1 MLKQLK
7 KRYVALVMALLCVIA
22 GLLNQNL
29 VFGKIALN
37 KSSITISVGEQKQLT
52 LKGTKKKV
60 TWKSENK
67 KIATV
72 TKKGKVTGKAVGKTT
87 ITATSNGKRYKC
99 KVKVK
104 EVQKTST
111 AVATQVP
118 GVTATA
124 KATDSVQKTP
134 TAVATQLPS
143 VTTTPEATGEPQ
155 VQENGSYDSKECVA
169 LYLELYHK
177 LPSNYITKK
186 EAKELGWQGGGLD
199 PYKDGACIGGD
210 YFGNYEKALPTEKG
224 RKYYECDIDTMH
236 ASSRGAKRIVYSND
250 GYIYYTEDHY
260 TTFTLIKQVDAQLA
274 GE

>member
-22 GLLNQNL
+22 GFLNQNL

-72 TKKGKVTGKAVGKTT
+72 TKKGKVTGKAAGKTT

-104 EVQKTST
+104 EVQETPIASAGT
-111 AVATQVP
+111 T
-118 GVTATA
+118 
-124 KATDSVQKTP
+124 KASSETV
-134 TAVATQLPS
+134 
-143 VTTTPEATGEPQ
+143 TPESTGEPQ

-210 YFGNYEKALPTEKG
+210 YFGNYEKALPEEKG

-260 TTFTLIKQVDAQLA
+260 TTFSLIKQVDAQLA

>member
-22 GLLNQNL
+22 GLLNQNFI
-29 VFGKIALN
+29 FGKIALN
-37 KSSITISVGEQKQLT
+37 KSSITISVGEQKQLA

-60 TWKSENK
+60 TWKSGNK
-67 KIATV
+67 KVATV

-87 ITATSNGKRYKC
+87 ITAKSNGKNYKC
-99 KVKVK
+99 KVTVK
-104 EVQKTST
+104 AVQQTPIASAGTTK
-111 AVATQVP
+111 
-118 GVTATA
+118 
-124 KATDSVQKTP
+124 DS
-134 TAVATQLPS
+134 S
-143 VTTTPEATGEPQ
+143 VTTTPEVTGEPK
-155 VQENGSYDSKECVA
+155 VEENGSYDSKECVA

-199 PYKDGACIGGD
+199 PYKEGACIGGD

-260 TTFTLIKQVDAQLA
+260 TTFTLIKQIDAQLA

>member
-22 GLLNQNL
+22 GFLNQNL
-29 VFGKIALN
+29 VLGKIALN
-37 KSSITISVGEQKQLT
+37 KSSITLSVGEQKQLT

-72 TKKGKVTGKAVGKTT
+72 TKKGEVTGKAVGKTT

-99 KVKVK
+99 KVKVR
-104 EVQKTST
+104 EVQKTPTES
-111 AVATQVP
+111 
-118 GVTATA
+118 
-124 KATDSVQKTP
+124 P

-143 VTTTPEATGEPQ
+143 VTTTPEVTGEPQ

-186 EAKELGWQGGGLD
+186 EAKELGWTGGGLD
-199 PYKDGACIGGD
+199 PYQKGACIGGD

>member
-37 KSSITISVGEQKQLT
+37 KSSITLSVGEQKQLT

-60 TWKSENK
+60 TWKSGNK

-72 TKKGKVTGKAVGKTT
+72 TNKGKVTGKAVGKTT
-87 ITATSNGKRYKC
+87 ITAKSNGKKYKC
-99 KVKVK
+99 KVTVK
-104 EVQKTST
+104 TVQETPI
-111 AVATQVP
+111 AGAGATEVP
-118 GVTATA
+118 GAIATP
-124 KATDSVQKTP
+124 KATDES
-134 TAVATQLPS
+134 
-143 VTTTPEATGEPQ
+143 Q
-155 VQENGSYDSKECVA
+155 VQENGCYDSKECVA
-169 LYLELYHK
+169 MYLELYHK

-186 EAKELGWQGGGLD
+186 EAKALGWQGGGLD

-210 YFGNYEKALPTEKG
+210 YFGNYEQTLPTEKG

-236 ASSRGAKRIVYSND
+236 ANSRGAKRIVYSND
-250 GYIYYTEDHY
+250 GFIYYTEDHY
-260 TTFTLIKQVDAQLA
+260 ATFTLLKQVDAQLA